1 MDKEITLKTLI
12 EGGRDIKNFS
22 QRELARRIG
31 LSNTSLND
39 LENGKVQ
46 KPDIEV
52 LRKIAEELDLSLEQ
66 LLKAAGYNAI
76 TTMLTS
82 DEFQNKST
90 RDLKNIIK
98 ECRNFKYDI
107 LDWDS
112 NKRNITRNVMADLE
126 RITHKLELIRDNR
139 GINYTLDNAIEDI
152 NKSLEELKEIYD
164 DLSVS
169 KNELGEDEI
178 SFNSLDK
185 AVNFTHAALLNS
197 KVYASDIDRFS
208 MQYLADLLK
217 LAVDKKVINI
227 NDLYSIESE
236 VIIKLEK
243 DSQLKAMWDE
253 FRSFSQVLTN
263 KTKPDKG
270 YWVNIPAK
278 RRYIN
283 PYVISQGR
291 VATLSSECAK
301 DIEEFLNVDFNI
313 WLSGK

>member
-112 NKRNITRNVMADLE
+112 ITRNVMADLE
-126 RITHKLELIRDNR
+126 IITHKLELIRDNR

-152 NKSLEELKEIYD
+152 NKSLEELKDVVKKYD
-164 DLSVS
+164 YS
-169 KNELGEDEI
+169 KLP
-178 SFNSLDK
+178 
-185 AVNFTHAALLNS
+185 
-197 KVYASDIDRFS
+197 
-208 MQYLADLLK
+208 
-217 LAVDKKVINI
+217 
-227 NDLYSIESE
+227 NDL
-236 VIIKLEK
+236 
-243 DSQLKAMWDE
+243 
-253 FRSFSQVLTN
+253 
-263 KTKPDKG
+263 
-270 YWVNIPAK
+270 
-278 RRYIN
+278 
-283 PYVISQGR
+283 
-291 VATLSSECAK
+291 
-301 DIEEFLNVDFNI
+301 
-313 WLSGK
+313 

>member
-46 KPDIEV
+46 KPDIEI

-76 TTMLTS
+76 TTMLTN

-112 NKRNITRNVMADLE
+112 NKRNITRNVMADLD
-126 RITHKLELIRDNR
+126 RVAHKLEFIRDNR

-152 NKSLEELKEIYD
+152 NKSLEELKDVVKKYD
-164 DLSVS
+164 YS
-169 KNELGEDEI
+169 KLP
-178 SFNSLDK
+178 
-185 AVNFTHAALLNS
+185 
-197 KVYASDIDRFS
+197 
-208 MQYLADLLK
+208 
-217 LAVDKKVINI
+217 
-227 NDLYSIESE
+227 NDL
-236 VIIKLEK
+236 
-243 DSQLKAMWDE
+243 
-253 FRSFSQVLTN
+253 
-263 KTKPDKG
+263 
-270 YWVNIPAK
+270 
-278 RRYIN
+278 
-283 PYVISQGR
+283 
-291 VATLSSECAK
+291 
-301 DIEEFLNVDFNI
+301 
-313 WLSGK
+313 